1 MSCSAGNPPVELA
14 LAVQQA
20 PTRPQ
25 AIEVEGECDAE
36 AWSRELGVPVERV
49 PPANRAEPTR
59 LELLQYE
66 LAPQVVNWRAARL
79 PLALAALCLLTW
91 IVGLNVEAWLL
102 WREANALR
110 AQINADFR
118 EAFPRVPVVLD
129 AAKQMRQ
136 GVAELK
142 SGAGAGSPRDFL
154 PLTAGLA
161 RAFPNEADVV
171 RKLDYRG
178 DSLRAELEPRALDW
192 ATKRSRPREP
202 RRRRPLRHHRREH
215 PHRAGFAMK
224 RWWTTLS
231 LRERTAV
238 LAAAGLVFMALLI
251 LVAIEPAWRAR
262 ARLTAELP
270 RLQAEAAEVR
280 ALALEAKRLKGR
292 ALSVESPEQTRAAV
306 ARLLAEKRLEPTLR
320 EAEGRLVY
328 SVKRADAAA
337 WVGWLNEVASALPLR
352 VTSAQVTRAGP
363 GVVDA
368 EVALAPAGSK

>member
-1 MSCSAGNPPVELA
+1 
-14 LAVQQA
+14 
-20 PTRPQ
+20 
-25 AIEVEGECDAE
+25 
-36 AWSRELGVPVERV
+36 
-49 PPANRAEPTR
+49 
-59 LELLQYE
+59 
-66 LAPQVVNWRAARL
+66 
-79 PLALAALCLLTW
+79 
-91 IVGLNVEAWLL
+91 
-102 WREANALR
+102 
-110 AQINADFR
+110 
-118 EAFPRVPVVLD
+118 
-129 AAKQMRQ
+129 
-136 GVAELK
+136 
-142 SGAGAGSPRDFL
+142 
-154 PLTAGLA
+154 
-161 RAFPNEADVV
+161 
-171 RKLDYRG
+171 
-178 DSLRAELEPRALDW
+178 
-192 ATKRSRPREP
+192 
-202 RRRRPLRHHRREH
+202 
-215 PHRAGFAMK
+215 MK

-231 LRERTAV
+231 LRERAAV

-251 LVAIEPAWRAR
+251 LVAIEPAWRTR

-306 ARLLAEKRLEPTLR
+306 ARLLAENRLEPTLR

>member
-1 MSCSAGNPPVELA
+1 
-14 LAVQQA
+14 
-20 PTRPQ
+20 
-25 AIEVEGECDAE
+25 
-36 AWSRELGVPVERV
+36 
-49 PPANRAEPTR
+49 
-59 LELLQYE
+59 
-66 LAPQVVNWRAARL
+66 
-79 PLALAALCLLTW
+79 
-91 IVGLNVEAWLL
+91 
-102 WREANALR
+102 
-110 AQINADFR
+110 
-118 EAFPRVPVVLD
+118 
-129 AAKQMRQ
+129 
-136 GVAELK
+136 
-142 SGAGAGSPRDFL
+142 
-154 PLTAGLA
+154 
-161 RAFPNEADVV
+161 
-171 RKLDYRG
+171 
-178 DSLRAELEPRALDW
+178 
-192 ATKRSRPREP
+192 
-202 RRRRPLRHHRREH
+202 
-215 PHRAGFAMK
+215 MK

-231 LRERTAV
+231 LRERAAV

-251 LVAIEPAWRAR
+251 LVAIEPAWRTR

-337 WVGWLNEVASALPLR
+337 WVGWLNEVSSALPLR

>member
-1 MSCSAGNPPVELA
+1 
-14 LAVQQA
+14 
-20 PTRPQ
+20 
-25 AIEVEGECDAE
+25 
-36 AWSRELGVPVERV
+36 
-49 PPANRAEPTR
+49 
-59 LELLQYE
+59 
-66 LAPQVVNWRAARL
+66 
-79 PLALAALCLLTW
+79 
-91 IVGLNVEAWLL
+91 
-102 WREANALR
+102 
-110 AQINADFR
+110 
-118 EAFPRVPVVLD
+118 
-129 AAKQMRQ
+129 
-136 GVAELK
+136 
-142 SGAGAGSPRDFL
+142 
-154 PLTAGLA
+154 
-161 RAFPNEADVV
+161 
-171 RKLDYRG
+171 
-178 DSLRAELEPRALDW
+178 
-192 ATKRSRPREP
+192 
-202 RRRRPLRHHRREH
+202 
-215 PHRAGFAMK
+215 MK

-231 LRERTAV
+231 LRERAAV

-292 ALSVESPEQTRAAV
+292 ALTVESPEQTRAAV

-337 WVGWLNEVASALPLR
+337 WVGWLNEVSSALPLR